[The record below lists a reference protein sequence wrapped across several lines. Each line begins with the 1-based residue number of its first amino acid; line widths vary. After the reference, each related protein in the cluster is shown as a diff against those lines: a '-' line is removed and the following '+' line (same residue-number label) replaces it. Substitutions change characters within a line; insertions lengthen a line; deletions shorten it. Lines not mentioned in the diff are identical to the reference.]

1 METFGASISEV
12 RNVATGNS
20 NDGTVEMEGFKQRVD
35 EIISK
40 ARLVLGDDQGEPIGK
55 EVLSCLLGT
64 VYLD

>member
-40 ARLVLGDDQGEPIGK
+40 VQPQPSFTPYTSSIP
-55 EVLSCLLGT
+55 
-64 VYLD
+64 